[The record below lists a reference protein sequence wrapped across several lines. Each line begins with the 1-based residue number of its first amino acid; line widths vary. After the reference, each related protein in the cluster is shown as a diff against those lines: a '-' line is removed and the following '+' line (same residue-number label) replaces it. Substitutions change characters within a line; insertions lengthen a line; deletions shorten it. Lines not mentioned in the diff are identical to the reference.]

1 MKKGESLMDGETAAM
16 TLASLITDITS
27 VFTAVL
33 SWLNTIIKFVTD
45 NPILLIFVLMVLVSI
60 VVRVCRK
67 WIPGL

>member
-1 MKKGESLMDGETAAM
+1 MEGGGTAAM

-33 SWLNTIIKFVTD
+33 AWLNTVIKFVTD

>member
-1 MKKGESLMDGETAAM
+1 MTAPAAG
-16 TLASLITDITS
+16 TLAALIADITT

-33 SWLNTIIKFVTD
+33 SWLNTIIGFVTD

-60 VVRVCRK
+60 VVRICRR